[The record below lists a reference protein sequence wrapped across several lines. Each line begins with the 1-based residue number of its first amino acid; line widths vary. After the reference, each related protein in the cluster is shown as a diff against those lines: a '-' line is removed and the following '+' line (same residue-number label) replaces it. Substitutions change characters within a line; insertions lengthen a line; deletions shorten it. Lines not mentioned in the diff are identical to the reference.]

1 MSLLTNQEWRR
12 TFQVLC
18 PQLPLLVLFLT
29 SVINP
34 GSRPSSCEKMDPKS
48 ISRLASLKAPVK
60 SYVQVRRS
68 DEELEDSKDWSSELQ
83 GDQDDGTASLTGGSG
98 G

>member
-1 MSLLTNQEWRR
+1 
-12 TFQVLC
+12 
-18 PQLPLLVLFLT
+18 
-29 SVINP
+29 
-34 GSRPSSCEKMDPKS
+34 MDPKS